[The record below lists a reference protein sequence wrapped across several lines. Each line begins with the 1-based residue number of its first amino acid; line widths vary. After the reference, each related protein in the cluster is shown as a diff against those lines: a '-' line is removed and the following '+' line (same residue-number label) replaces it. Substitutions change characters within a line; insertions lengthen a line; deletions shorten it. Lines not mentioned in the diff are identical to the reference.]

1 MDPLWAVKAK
11 ARSNSIVPIEIL
23 SIGKRRS
30 RSPGSCIDNV
40 ISGLHALGKNRLL
53 QKSDMEKIAFTREL
67 IEWYWQLGS
76 KRTEDYIISTNGWLK
91 KLYDTQRQLEAISEA
106 RANHRPAM
114 GVWGP
119 SQTGKSTLVSA
130 YIDGGAR
137 YDKSEDS
144 DGEGSGLHWPGGSR
158 AFFMSPDINA
168 PLYMNR
174 MVLNPFNQGWDG
186 SAVLTRFVCGSAKE
200 GAAPYHVTDVRHPV
214 EIKLIPAVDLLQV
227 VARGYDTECI
237 GPSRTGAATNWTT
250 SEFETRLAKFKRKH
264 PAANTKKISREA
276 YQSLHDL
283 CSVLADLVFAELPR
297 YRSLMEQ
304 GEENW
309 QAQLASLLADPVLL
323 SSPDV
328 VDAFAGEILWDASPV
343 LQDYYLKMRAQLR
356 ALRDLAGGHPIFC
369 TMEAA
374 IILLNMAA
382 CDIYFRETP
391 PDADSKEGVLYP
403 IIARLGCRKEAERI
417 LIGCGEPYPQKLATT
432 SEHFALVQGL
442 VWELMV
448 PLNQEHLPESP
459 FKDFL
464 RYSDMLD
471 FAGVGNEAK
480 GDVSRILVHGQS
492 AGGNEEFSKGVPF
505 KPLLFFSKVF
515 KRGKTA
521 CIVSTYTKR
530 MSVDG
535 FNIFQNVDG
544 FPAVNA
550 HQLINGIESWWKY
563 LVPEYYSKGAGRSPL
578 PLNLGLMW
586 WAKRLNEGVGN
597 PKAVYP
603 AIDPIVKELGR
614 IGDPGVSLTFA
625 FNYYKFPRGLV
636 MDAIKPKTFEDVASA
651 PEFKRQ
657 FNNSTSMESFQE
669 MIRDRVTGGTGY
681 FFTTIKRQLEVARA
695 NPESNRLSII
705 EARVGMLETGINDLL
720 NEPKLFPPV
729 RVVDLRR
736 EQLERF
742 RAGLL
747 EVLKG
752 KPEKQLREI
761 NHTLREFL
769 DVPYQIL
776 LTPPGDEEEITRQ
789 FISRQYRQWID
800 NQLAR
805 FDQWERTGHKSR
817 PDWSLLGLTT
827 REAFSDTLD
836 ALRASIESRL
846 DDVAT
851 WLGRLVVQ
859 TKNANSDF
867 RNTQLRR
874 HLAVRMANELVSS
887 QVDEEAFP
895 SEDSTANRD
904 EAVSPPIGRE
914 CQSYRAFIRPFVEG
928 QLVAF
933 IALQLD
939 PVKRPDQPGDKELV
953 VLSGRYNLRP
963 N

>member
-1 MDPLWAVKAK
+1 
-11 ARSNSIVPIEIL
+11 
-23 SIGKRRS
+23 
-30 RSPGSCIDNV
+30 
-40 ISGLHALGKNRLL
+40 
-53 QKSDMEKIAFTREL
+53 MEKIAFTREL
-67 IEWYWQLGS
+67 IEWYWQLGCN
-76 KRTEDYIISTNGWLK
+76 RVDDYAIPTSGWLK
-91 KLYDTQRQLEAISEA
+91 KLYDTDKQLGAIAEA

-130 YIDGGAR
+130 YIDGNAR
-137 YDKSEDS
+137 YDKREDT
-144 DGEGSGLHWPGGSR
+144 DGDGSGLHWPGGAR

-186 SAVLTRFVCGSAKE
+186 SAVLTRFVCASTQDGS
-200 GAAPYHVTDVRHPV
+200 APYHVRDVQHPV
-214 EIKLIPAVDLLQV
+214 EIKLIPTVDLLQV
-227 VARGYDTECI
+227 VARGYDTECL

-250 SEFETRLAKFKRKH
+250 SEFESRLAKFKRKH
-264 PAANTKKISREA
+264 AASTKGANRAAYEA
-276 YQSLHDL
+276 LHDL

-297 YRSLMEQ
+297 YRGLMEQ
-304 GEENW
+304 GEDNW
-309 QAQLASLLADPVLL
+309 QALLASLLADPVLL
-323 SSPDV
+323 SSSET

-343 LQDYYLKMRAQLR
+343 LQEYYGKMRAQLR
-356 ALRDLAGGHPIFC
+356 TLRQMAADKPIFC

-403 IIARLGCRKEAERI
+403 IIAQLGFRADGDRI
-417 LIGCGEPYPQKLATT
+417 LVGCGGAYAQRLAT
-432 SEHFALVQGL
+432 SAEHFAFVQGL
-442 VWELMV
+442 VWELVV

-480 GDVSRILVHGQS
+480 GDVSRILVHGQT
-492 AGGNEEFSKGVPF
+492 AGEGEGAGAVKGVPF

-515 KRGKTA
+515 KRGKTG
-521 CIVSTYTKR
+521 CIVSTFAKR

-563 LVPEYYSKGAGRSPL
+563 LVPEYYRNSAGRSPL

-603 AIDPIVKELGR
+603 AIEPIVKELGR
-614 IGDPGVSLTFA
+614 VGDPAVSLTFA
-625 FNYYKFPRGLV
+625 FNYYTFPRGRML
-636 MDAIKPKTFEDVASA
+636 DEIKSKTFEDVATA

-657 FNNSTSMESFQE
+657 FNNSTSIESYQE
-669 MIRDRVTGGTGY
+669 MIQDRTTGGTGY
-681 FFTTIKRQLEVARA
+681 FFVTIKKQLEAARA
-695 NPESNRLSII
+695 NPESNRLSIL
-705 EARVGMLETGINDLL
+705 EARVGTLENSITDLINA
-720 NEPKLFPPV
+720 PKLFPPIKV
-729 RVVDLRR
+729 IDVRR

-742 RAGLL
+742 RVAFL
-747 EVLKG
+747 ESLKG
-752 KPEKQLREI
+752 KPEKQMREI
-761 NHTLREFL
+761 NHALREFF
-769 DVPYQIL
+769 DVPYQVL
-776 LTPPGDEEEITRQ
+776 LTPPADESEINRQ
-789 FISRQYRQWID
+789 FIARQYRQWID
-800 NQLAR
+800 SQLAR
-805 FDQWERTGHKSR
+805 FDQWERTGHKTR

-827 REAFSDTLD
+827 REAFSETLGAFRATID
-836 ALRASIESRL
+836 AQLDEIAVWLSRL
-846 DDVAT
+846 A
-851 WLGRLVVQ
+851 VQ
-859 TKNANSDF
+859 NRTANSDL

-887 QVDEEAFP
+887 RAADFSAVPDDAEADGEEPA
-895 SEDSTANRD
+895 SL
-904 EAVSPPIGRE
+904 PIGRE
-914 CQSYRAFIRPFVEG
+914 CLTYRAFIRPFVEG
-928 QLVAF
+928 QLAAF
-933 IALQLD
+933 ISMQLD
-939 PVKRPDQPGDKELV
+939 PVKRPDQPGDKELTA
-953 VLSGRYNLRP
+953 LCGRYNLRP

>member
-1 MDPLWAVKAK
+1 
-11 ARSNSIVPIEIL
+11 
-23 SIGKRRS
+23 
-30 RSPGSCIDNV
+30 
-40 ISGLHALGKNRLL
+40 
-53 QKSDMEKIAFTREL
+53 MEKIAFTREL

-76 KRTEDYIISTNGWLK
+76 KRAEDFAIPTSGWLK
-91 KLYDTQRQLEAISEA
+91 KLYDTDKQLAAIAGA
-106 RANHRPAM
+106 RDNHRPAM

-130 YIDGGAR
+130 YIDGAAR
-137 YDKSEDS
+137 YEKSEET
-144 DGEGSGLHWPGGSR
+144 DGEGSGLHWPGGAH

-186 SAVLTRFVCGSAKE
+186 SAVLTRFVCGSTKE
-200 GAAPYHVTDVRHPV
+200 GAAPYLVKDVQHPV
-214 EIKLIPAVDLLQV
+214 EIKLIPPVDLLQV
-227 VARGYDTECI
+227 VARGYDTECL

-250 SEFETRLAKFKRKH
+250 SEFEARLAKFKRKH
-264 PAANTKKISREA
+264 AASTKGAHRGAYEA
-276 YQSLHDL
+276 LHDL

-297 YRSLMEQ
+297 YRGLMEQ
-304 GEENW
+304 GEDNW
-309 QAQLASLLADPVLL
+309 QALLASLLADPVLL
-323 SSPDV
+323 SGPEV

-343 LQDYYLKMRAQLR
+343 LQEYYTKMRAQLR
-356 ALRDLAGGHPIFC
+356 ALHQVAENRPVFC
-369 TMEAA
+369 TMEAG

-403 IIARLGCRKEAERI
+403 IIAKLGYRVEDTRV
-417 LIGCGEPYPQKLATT
+417 LIGCGGAYAQRLATS
-432 SEHFALVQGL
+432 SEHFAFVQGL
-442 VWELMV
+442 VWELVV
-448 PLNQEHLPESP
+448 PLNQDHLPETP

-480 GDVSRILVHGQS
+480 GDVSRILVHGQG
-492 AGGNEEFSKGVPF
+492 AGGEEGAVKGVPF

-515 KRGKTA
+515 KRGKTG
-521 CIVSTYTKR
+521 CIVSTYAKR

-563 LVPEYYSKGAGRSPL
+563 LVPEYYRTSNGRSPL

-603 AIDPIVKELGR
+603 AIEPVVKELGR
-614 IGDPGVSLTFA
+614 IGDPAVALTFA
-625 FNYYKFPRGLV
+625 FNYYKFPRGRMLEEIQ
-636 MDAIKPKTFEDVASA
+636 AKTFEAVASA

-657 FNNSTSMESFQE
+657 FNNSTSLESYQE
-669 MIRDRVTGGTGY
+669 MVADRVTGGTGY
-681 FFTTIKRQLEVARA
+681 FFVTIKKQLEAARA
-695 NPESNRLSII
+695 NPESNRLSIL
-705 EARVGMLETGINDLL
+705 EAKVGTLQTGITDLL
-720 NEPKLFPPV
+720 NAPKLFPPV
-729 RVVDLRR
+729 KVVDIRR
-736 EQLERF
+736 EHLERF
-742 RAGLL
+742 RTGLL
-747 EVLKG
+747 ESIRG
-752 KPEKQLREI
+752 KPEKQVREI
-761 NHTLREFL
+761 NYALREFL
-769 DVPYQIL
+769 DVPYQVL
-776 LTPPGDEEEITRQ
+776 LTPPSDESEINRQ

-800 NQLAR
+800 SQLAR
-805 FDQWERTGHKSR
+805 FDQWERAAHKAR

-836 ALRASIESRL
+836 ALRASIEGQL
-846 DDVAT
+846 DDMAR
-851 WLGRLVVQ
+851 WLARLVNQ
-859 TKNANSDF
+859 SKTANSDF

-887 QVDEEAFP
+887 QATDLAAAADDPGAGDE
-895 SEDSTANRD
+895 SL
-904 EAVSPPIGRE
+904 SPPIGRE
-914 CQSYRAFIRPFVEG
+914 CLTYRAFIRPFIEG
-928 QLVAF
+928 QLAAF
-933 IALQLD
+933 ISLQLD
-939 PVKRPDQPGDKELV
+939 PVKRPDQPGDKELAA
-953 VLSGRYNLRP
+953 LCGRYNLRP